1 MGLNLLQQNLLNW
14 FMRRTTSSA
23 VRRVA
28 DLPMAIATDMGLV
41 RKENQ
46 DRAAI
51 LRVQLTGDMP
61 TIIAVVCDGMGGMA
75 DGAVCSSLAI
85 STFLSGYIQNIN
97 LPLKDRI
104 VSSVIQAND
113 AVFAKYSGSGGSTL
127 SAFVIDNQESILGVN
142 VGDSRIYSMD
152 DHKLL
157 QLTVDDTLAGQFAKN
172 NEDLF
177 RGNELL
183 QYIGM
188 GQGIEPHIISSAEG
202 SKLSNILLTSDGVH
216 FLDKRT
222 MELVTKNASDS
233 ALAVRRLIELAK
245 WCGGHDNASAIIANL
260 SAMVPERTNLNVG
273 EIEVWDAFGE
283 LRLIHAQNL
292 NPNIQKHKSTLEIK
306 ASFDQKAETTME
318 SDSTPRNRKRSQP
331 ASKAKEKKVKKSEN
345 EQTEAKI
352 TPQLQIDFDNK

>member
-1 MGLNLLQQNLLNW
+1 MVLNFLQQNLLNW
-14 FMRRTTSSA
+14 FMRRTTNSA

-51 LRVQLTGDMP
+51 LRVQLTEDMP
-61 TIIAVVCDGMGGMA
+61 TIIAVVCDGMGGMT
-75 DGAVCSSLAI
+75 DGAICSSLAI

-104 VSSVIQAND
+104 VSSVMQAND
-113 AVFAKYSGSGGSTL
+113 TVFAKYNGSGGSTL

-152 DHKLL
+152 EHKLL
-157 QLTVDDTLAGQFAKN
+157 QLTVDDTLAGQFTQN

-188 GQGIEPHIISSAEG
+188 GQGIEPHIIPSAEAT
-202 SKLSNILLTSDGVH
+202 KLPSILLTSDGVH

-222 MELVTKNASDS
+222 MELVTKHASDS

-260 SAMVPERTNLNVG
+260 SAIVPEKTNLNLG

-283 LRLIHAQNL
+283 LRLINTQNTS
-292 NPNIQKHKSTLEIK
+292 PKIQMHKSALKIK
-306 ASFDQKAETTME
+306 ASIVQDTERTME
-318 SDSTPRNRKRSQP
+318 SDTKPHNRKRSQP
-331 ASKAKEKKVKKSEN
+331 APKVKEKKIKKGEIEQSED
-345 EQTEAKI
+345 KI
-352 TPQLQIDFDNK
+352 APQLQIDFDNK